1 MGLAPMVLALN
12 VSIADELF
20 VARLRWDLAP
30 LSCERLLSLLPYRG
44 EVVHARWSGEA
55 VWSPLG
61 PAWPQEEFLVEENAT
76 QCPKPGEIL
85 LYAGELSEPELL
97 IPYGACRFA
106 SKAGPL
112 RGNPVLLIEERT
124 AELAAL
130 GVDVLRRGALK
141 LNISRST

>member
-1 MGLAPMVLALN
+1 MVPTLAL
-12 VSIADELF
+12 SIGDESF

-30 LSCERLLSLLPYRG
+30 RSCERLLALLPYKG

-55 VWSPLG
+55 LWSPLALVWRRE
-61 PAWPQEEFLVEENAT
+61 PFLVQENAT

-106 SKAGPL
+106 SQAGPL
-112 RGNPVLLIEERT
+112 EGNPVLFIEEC
-124 AELAAL
+124 AARL
-130 GVDVLRRGALK
+130 DGLSADILRRGTLK
-141 LNISRST
+141 LTLSISPRL